1 MERICRRVRRGL
13 DRMSVQVLAVG
24 LLAVAMPALAQGP
37 GWTGNS
43 TVIALVVTTAGAIN
57 VRLSP
62 ELTGCVAQSGYG
74 SSFASILPTHP
85 GLKEMKAD
93 LLSALHTGTNV
104 RLWLS
109 DANCTIGEMS
119 IGAY

>member
-1 MERICRRVRRGL
+1 MNRLGIILMAWTIPV
-13 DRMSVQVLAVG
+13 
-24 LLAVAMPALAQGP
+24 LAQGP
-37 GWTGNS
+37 GWTAPS
-43 TVIALVVTTAGAIN
+43 TVVALVVTTAGAIN

-62 ELTGCVAQSGYG
+62 ELTGCVSQSGYG
-74 SSFASILPTHP
+74 SNFASILPTHP

-93 LLSALHTGTNV
+93 LLSALHAGTNV